1 MISNESRRNQSRSI
15 NGHGID
21 APMGHP
27 RPGNGGRST
36 PGPTTIDRR
45 RGFDLDRCNG
55 HGLKVRPPDREARRA
70 CSACTAQHD
79 LAPPHRRHGR
89 SSARGPSIDLM
100 REPDAATSVSDGAAD
115 AHLSRRDEVRAVY
128 DGPDWVEG
136 GLVDSSH
143 NGPGDRTA
151 GHRASK
157 YLPSGHTPRRRSRTH
172 ARRRAI
178 GVDERPWFASYFLFL
193 FRCYLKS
200 DLIT

>member
-1 MISNESRRNQSRSI
+1 MLRRNQSRLS

-21 APMGHP
+21 APMVHP

-45 RGFDLDRCNG
+45 RCFGLDRCNG
-55 HGLKVRPPDREARRA
+55 HGLKVRPPDPGTPCLLRVHDAARFGSSSLRIY
-70 CSACTAQHD
+70 
-79 LAPPHRRHGR
+79 GR
-89 SSARGPSIDLM
+89 SSARGPSIDLE
-100 REPDAATSVSDGAAD
+100 REPDAATSVSDGAVD
-115 AHLSRRDEVRAVY
+115 AHLCRRDEVRAVY

-136 GLVDSSH
+136 GPVDSSH

-157 YLPSGHTPRRRSRTH
+157 YLSAGHSIRRRSRTD

-178 GVDERPWFASYFLFL
+178 GVEERPWFANYFRFLFQ
-193 FRCYLKS
+193 RYLKS

>member
-1 MISNESRRNQSRSI
+1 
-15 NGHGID
+15 
-21 APMGHP
+21 
-27 RPGNGGRST
+27 
-36 PGPTTIDRR
+36 
-45 RGFDLDRCNG
+45 
-55 HGLKVRPPDREARRA
+55 
-70 CSACTAQHD
+70 
-79 LAPPHRRHGR
+79 
-89 SSARGPSIDLM
+89 M

-157 YLPSGHTPRRRSRTH
+157 YLPAGHNSRLDSRRRSRTH

-178 GVDERPWFASYFLFL
+178 GVEERPWFASYFLFL
-193 FRCYLKS
+193 FRRYLKS